1 MTDEERIGEV
11 FQLRPGVFLGTSSSG
26 DLHLLR
32 RELWGH
38 TGRFG
43 RSGPSERALFDR
55 LSDGMAASDLLAA
68 RRTGAGVDELV
79 DAVLADGW
87 VVTTV
92 TLDDRSL
99 YSLEPVRSGLGHE
112 PPDGPVVLSRFA
124 VVHRDRGEFV
134 VESPRASANVRLHD
148 VGLMA
153 VLPALEE
160 PCGSLGDGVP
170 PWPAS
175 IVLRLRQDLV
185 ETGLLVAPDA
195 EERSARLRQW
205 QPHELWFH
213 SRSRRGHGG
222 YSDGGFGRTS
232 WGKERFEQVPTQ
244 PAVRPGPL
252 IDLYRPDLFALRR
265 ADVTLTS
272 AIEDR
277 RSVREHDA
285 ARPITRD
292 EIGEF
297 LFRTSR
303 VRRTFHRD
311 GVEHVSRPFPSGG
324 SVYEL
329 ELYLAVGSA
338 RDLAA
343 GLYHYDSF
351 AHGLRLVLAADRAV
365 SRMLWTAKHATESQA
380 PPQVLVVVTSRF
392 GRLMLSYEEIAYS
405 LVLKH
410 VGVLFQT
417 FSLVATAM
425 GLASCAMGAGDTE
438 LFAGVAELDE
448 MAEAAVGEFAL
459 GSRPDDA

>member
-1 MTDEERIGEV
+1 MSDGERIGEV
-11 FQLRPGVFLGTSSSG
+11 FRLRPGVFLGRSPSG

-38 TGRFG
+38 IGRFC
-43 RSGPSERALFDR
+43 RAGPSERALLDR
-55 LSDGMAASDLLAA
+55 LSYGMAASDLLAA
-68 RRTGAGVDELV
+68 RKTGPGVDELV
-79 DAVLADGW
+79 DAVLAGGW
-87 VVTTV
+87 VVTTI
-92 TLDDRSL
+92 TLDDRPL
-99 YSLEPVRSGLGHE
+99 YSLEPVRGQLEHDSPEGS
-112 PPDGPVVLSRFA
+112 VVLSRFA

-134 VESPRASANVRLHD
+134 VESPRANANVRLHD

-153 VLPALEE
+153 ILPVLEE
-160 PCGSLGDGVP
+160 PFESPSDGVP
-170 PWPAS
+170 PWPAA

-185 ETGLLVAPDA
+185 ATGQLVAPDA
-195 EERSARLRQW
+195 EERSTRLRQW

-232 WGKERFEQVPTQ
+232 WGKDFEQVPTQ
-244 PAVRPGPL
+244 PAARPGPL
-252 IDLYRPDLFALRR
+252 IDLYRPDLSALRR

-277 RSVREHDA
+277 RSIREHDA
-285 ARPITRD
+285 ARPVTRD

-343 GLYHYDSF
+343 GVYHYDSF
-351 AHGLRLVLAADRAV
+351 AHGLRLVRAADQAV
-365 SRMLWTAKHATESQA
+365 TRLLWTAKNATESQA
-380 PPQVLVVVTSRF
+380 PPQVLIIVTSRF

-405 LVLKH
+405 LILKH

-425 GLASCAMGAGDTE
+425 GLASCAMGAGATE
-438 LFAGVAELDE
+438 VFADVAELDE
-448 MAEAAVGEFAL
+448 MTEAAVGEFAL
-459 GSRPDDA
+459 GSRPDEA